1 MSVIARTTE
10 EILAT
15 RMNKPNFIPKI
26 FYFGRTEK
34 IRGKITIS
42 NWVGL
47 SN

>member
-10 EILAT
+10 EILADK
-15 RMNKPNFIPKI
+15 MNKPNFIPKI
-26 FYFGRTEK
+26 FHFGDK
-34 IRGKITIS
+34 IRDQITIS